1 MFINQ
6 IGDLAM
12 WFYILAFHWCVIIW
26 VTSRLWA
33 NIANRDVSFNIPD
46 WTIRS
51 VSFFI
56 CRILRDGVGWNHS
69 VYIDFQRG
77 PWNRAPLR
85 SPCFT
90 ESSMASRFVTS
101 SPSIAS
107 RQNNIREIVPVFF
120 YTSFKWIRLALCR
133 NVLTISTFE
142 IRKNDVWKVVP
153 YIWYVKCHNKGIADV
168 SKMSYLCTWNLV
180 RKATVN
186 N

>member
-6 IGDLAM
+6 IGDSTM

-26 VTSRLWA
+26 VASRLWA

-51 VSFFI
+51 VIFFI

-77 PWNRAPLR
+77 PWNRASLR

-107 RQNNIREIVPVFF
+107 WQNNIREIVPVFF
-120 YTSFKWIRLALCR
+120 IHHSNEYGLRF
-133 NVLTISTFE
+133 
-142 IRKNDVWKVVP
+142 VVMS
-153 YIWYVKCHNKGIADV
+153 WLSVSLKYVKMAFGRLYHIYG
-168 SKMSYLCTWNLV
+168 MWNAITRGLLMY
-180 RKATVN
+180 RKCRTFALEI
-186 N
+186 